1 MRARILLLLT
11 VLLVPDVV
19 RPIAAVPATA
29 EAEVV
34 RANALWAP
42 QTGVRD
48 RDLYNGPWGARLT
61 PDPTAV
67 YTFVRRKTRGTNPG
81 VIVKDQQG
89 REWHV
94 KQSPKSGNHAEG
106 PVEVVLSRVLSAVG
120 YFQPPVYYVPSFTM
134 KDQKGTHTEAGGRF
148 RLHDPSMHEIGNW
161 SWDDPLVKGSRPY
174 NGLLVILIA
183 FNSWDL
189 KSANNFVYDVQRN
202 GHVERWYMVR
212 DLGGALGDEGR
223 IWTTRNDINKFEKR
237 GFIDGVNDGYVAFD
251 YGGKRGDLYRQR
263 ITVADVRW
271 ATGLL
276 AGLDDRQWH
285 DAFRAGGYSDAL
297 SNRFI
302 AKIKSN
308 ILQGQR
314 LAADPR
320 ALAQANR

>member
-1 MRARILLLLT
+1 
-11 VLLVPDVV
+11 
-19 RPIAAVPATA
+19 
-29 EAEVV
+29 
-34 RANALWAP
+34 
-42 QTGVRD
+42 
-48 RDLYNGPWGARLT
+48 
-61 PDPTAV
+61 
-67 YTFVRRKTRGTNPG
+67 
-81 VIVKDQQG
+81 
-89 REWHV
+89 
-94 KQSPKSGNHAEG
+94 
-106 PVEVVLSRVLSAVG
+106 VLSAVG

-202 GHVERWYMVR
+202 GHIERWYMVR

-223 IWTTRNDINKFEKR
+223 FRTTRNDINKFEQR
-237 GFIDGVNDGYVAFD
+237 GFIDGVNNGYVAFD

-263 ITVADVRW
+263 ISVADVRW

-297 SNRFI
+297 SDRFI

-314 LAADPR
+314 LPADPR

>member
-1 MRARILLLLT
+1 MH
-11 VLLVPDVV
+11 DV
-19 RPIAAVPATA
+19 
-29 EAEVV
+29 
-34 RANALWAP
+34 
-42 QTGVRD
+42 
-48 RDLYNGPWGARLT
+48 
-61 PDPTAV
+61 
-67 YTFVRRKTRGTNPG
+67 
-81 VIVKDQQG
+81 
-89 REWHV
+89 
-94 KQSPKSGNHAEG
+94 
-106 PVEVVLSRVLSAVG
+106 
-120 YFQPPVYYVPSFTM
+120 
-134 KDQKGTHTEAGGRF
+134 
-148 RLHDPSMHEIGNW
+148 GNW

-223 IWTTRNDINKFEKR
+223 IWSTRNDINKFEKR

-271 ATGLL
+271 ATGVL